1 MNDGAAGGERRRWSR
16 RAVLRS
22 VAGVGAVGTVGLAAG
37 QTGTDGGTQGGQQK
51 AVIPEQQQYGQS
63 VTGFFVHIGPEV
75 DPTEASVSDQCDFV
89 DWADD
94 ETLAYDAQLI
104 DRKAE
109 PQQTQI
115 TLYLHERVEV
125 EPGMLFIVNDREQCE
140 SGYLGIYLEQTG
152 VNLAQLRSRDFT
164 PNPENQGGGSLGAAG
179 PGMGVLGGLAG
190 LLGGGWLLGRRG
202 D

>member
-1 MNDGAAGGERRRWSR
+1 MNDEAAGGERRRWSR

-22 VAGVGAVGTVGLAAG
+22 VTAGVGVVGTAGVVAG
-37 QTGTDGGTQGGQQK
+37 QTGTDGAAQGGQRK

-63 VTGFFVHIGPEV
+63 VTGFFLHIGAEV
-75 DPTEASVSDQCDFV
+75 DPTEASVSDRCDFV

-104 DRKAE
+104 DRKADPE
-109 PQQTQI
+109 TQSI
-115 TLYLHERVEV
+115 TLYLDERAD
-125 EPGMLFIVNDREQCE
+125 PGTLFIINDREQCE

-164 PNPENQGGGSLGAAG
+164 PNAENQDGGASGGGG
-179 PGMGVLGGLAG
+179 PGMGVASGLAG
-190 LLGGGWLLGRRG
+190 LLGAGWLFGRRG
-202 D
+202 E